1 MPLQSFRAVLNEL
14 VCAANR
20 RQRNDLNRELFKIKF
35 QPPTSPPPTS
45 DQASTSMLMPVFPA
59 TELFL
64 HFRLK
69 EASGIPLLGTF
80 LAEVARQL
88 SARVQVDHS
97 VDMQFPV
104 VVDTLKRG
112 QKPACDGALCAILKS
127 SHLGCQPHS
136 ILPVV
141 LYEYKPIVDTRLLS
155 VNPDDLMEMF
165 IQGYYCLCQYKLE
178 TIIHCLTDL
187 QQWYY
192 FQLRKESA
200 RMRCMWYNVF
210 HSETPEEVQV
220 ASHVHFLDLCT
231 SQTNRA

>member
-1 MPLQSFRAVLNEL
+1 MISIENCLK
-14 VCAANR
+14 ANS
-20 RQRNDLNRELFKIKF
+20 NH
-35 QPPTSPPPTS
+35 PPPPPPS
-45 DQASTSMLMPVFPA
+45 DQASTSILKPVFPA

-69 EASGIPLLGTF
+69 EASGIPLLGAF
-80 LAEVARQL
+80 LAEAARQL
-88 SARVQVDHS
+88 SARVQVDHR
-97 VDMQFPV
+97 VDMQIPV
-104 VVDTLKRG
+104 VVDTLERG
-112 QKPACDGALCAILKS
+112 QKPACDGALCAIMK
-127 SHLGCQPHS
+127 GCMADNPDEN

-141 LYEYKPIVDTRLLS
+141 LYEYKPSVDPRLLS